1 MTDITETTAEAATGG
16 FRGWPADGLAFLA
29 ELEQDNTRGFWMA
42 HMHRYR
48 DGLLEPTRA
57 LAGTLAEEFG
67 ELRVFRPHVDRRFR
81 PTVEPYRTHTGATAA
96 GPGGTPYEVL
106 LSTRGLAVQVG
117 YRLFDAGQLRRYRE
131 AVDGAPGEELVAVLA
146 ALHGEGL
153 VPADVPA
160 LRTRPRRCPPDHPR
174 LPLMRLRGL
183 HVERLWPPGDWLA
196 TGEAVD
202 LVRAAWRAARPL
214 ADWLDAHVGRRTER
228 FGGGEPPAT
237 PAAEPDGAAL
247 RGTADHEPPHIALP
261 DGADNVGVRD
271 RGGRPRPNRE
281 KK

>member
-1 MTDITETTAEAATGG
+1 MTDT
-16 FRGWPADGLAFLA
+16 FQGWPADGLAFLA

-57 LAGTLAEEFG
+57 LAGALTGEFG
-67 ELRVFRPHVDRRFR
+67 ELRVLRPHVDRRFR
-81 PTVEPYRTHTGATAA
+81 PTVAPYCTDTGAIAA

-153 VPADVPA
+153 APADVPA

-183 HVERLWPPGDWLA
+183 HVGRLWPPGDWLA
-196 TGEAVD
+196 TDEAVD

-214 ADWLDAHVGRRTER
+214 ADWLDAHVGWRTER
-228 FGGGEPPAT
+228 FGESSAAVEQP
-237 PAAEPDGAAL
+237 AEPDGAAL

-261 DGADNVGVRD
+261 DGADSVGVRD
-271 RGGRPRPNRE
+271 RGGRPRPDRE
-281 KK
+281 KE